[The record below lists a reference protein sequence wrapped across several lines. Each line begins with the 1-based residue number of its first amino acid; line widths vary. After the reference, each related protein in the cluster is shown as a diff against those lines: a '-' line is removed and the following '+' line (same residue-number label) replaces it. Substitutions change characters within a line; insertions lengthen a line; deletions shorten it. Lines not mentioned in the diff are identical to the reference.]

1 MAKDARTGGR
11 SRGGVSQFGDDDITP
26 LPAPVPLAAEP
37 PHSPPVAAAP
47 TPPAPPPV
55 APSPPVAPHTPRSG
69 SRAPQSL
76 LAGAAQLT
84 SDRPLMPA
92 VFVVELPPAGD
103 LAQLDAPRIVA
114 WAVATNYSGC
124 LWLAP
129 QLSATGESSPE
140 KPSTTPPEFA
150 PIERGAASGALGPAT
165 PDIAPHREL
174 YFENGAMIGGFS
186 TLPDDG
192 LVDYLAPIWS
202 RPQLQRARYVLSDVP
217 VHRLHQQLNRL
228 CEAQLL
234 PRGTAASHLISYIR
248 ELCSRAVAI
257 GPGRY
262 RVLARAIT
270 RDERLEP
277 PLPVRRLIVEGLRK
291 SAELPFLQRRLG
303 SINARLRPTAVIGA
317 TEGGAALN
325 DIGLSAAEESALS
338 LFDGQ
343 HTLADIMRKAALGE
357 HAVYVLA
364 YSLVCLG
371 TLAVAGSAAGARALA
386 ASLGMGLGL
395 TNGSNPKSSPLPKSA
410 PGPKSSPSIHLNEA
424 ELCVRRIQQMFR
436 LVEEGDYFALLE
448 LSQTATTA
456 EILRAHQVLRA
467 DFTPA
472 GLPYRARTSMDRE
485 LRLIARALDEARLIL
500 SNEESRR
507 SYLLGLSAT

>member
-1 MAKDARTGGR
+1 
-11 SRGGVSQFGDDDITP
+11 
-26 LPAPVPLAAEP
+26 
-37 PHSPPVAAAP
+37 
-47 TPPAPPPV
+47 
-55 APSPPVAPHTPRSG
+55 
-69 SRAPQSL
+69 
-76 LAGAAQLT
+76 
-84 SDRPLMPA
+84 MPA

-129 QLSATGESSPE
+129 QGAPGAATPASEP
-140 KPSTTPPEFA
+140 TTSPPEFA
-150 PIERGAASGALGPAT
+150 PIERAAQTGTLGPST

-174 YFENGAMIGGFS
+174 YFENGALIGAFS
-186 TLPDDG
+186 TLSDDG

-234 PRGTAASHLISYIR
+234 PRGAATSHLISYMR

-262 RVLARAIT
+262 RVLARALT
-270 RDERLEP
+270 RDERLDP

-325 DIGLSAAEESALS
+325 DIGLSSAEESALGM
-338 LFDGQ
+338 FDGQ
-343 HTLADIMRKAALGE
+343 HTLNEIMRKASLGE

-395 TNGSNPKSSPLPKSA
+395 TSGSNPKSSPMPKSS
-410 PGPKSSPSIHLNEA
+410 PGPKSSPSIQLNEA

-448 LSQTATTA
+448 LSPSATTV

-467 DFTPA
+467 DFSPA

-485 LRLIARALDEARLIL
+485 LRMIARALDEARMVLTV
-500 SNEESRR
+500 EETRR
-507 SYLLGLSAT
+507 SYAQSLSSS

>member
-1 MAKDARTGGR
+1 MPKDPARGGPFP
-11 SRGGVSQFGDDDITP
+11 RGGVSRFGDDDITP
-26 LPAPVPLAAEP
+26 LPSPLPLGSQPSAPVQVTV
-37 PHSPPVAAAP
+37 SPSAV
-47 TPPAPPPV
+47 TPV
-55 APSPPVAPHTPRSG
+55 APRPAFPERQTPRAG
-69 SRAPQSL
+69 VRPPPG
-76 LAGAAQLT
+76 LAAGGE
-84 SDRPLMPA
+84 RPLSPA

-103 LAQLDAPRIVA
+103 LAQIDAPRIVA

-129 QLSATGESSPE
+129 QLATPE
-140 KPSTTPPEFA
+140 GPGRLDAEGQPIPPEFA
-150 PIERGAASGALGPAT
+150 PSETATSGGGLGPST
-165 PDIAPHREL
+165 PDLAPHREL
-174 YFENGAMIGGFS
+174 YFENGALIGAFS
-186 TLPDDG
+186 TLPGDG
-192 LVDYLAPIWS
+192 LVDYLGPLWS

-228 CEAQLL
+228 VEAQLL
-234 PRGTAASHLISYIR
+234 PRGAAAGHLLSYVR

-270 RDERLEP
+270 RDEKLDP

-291 SAELPFLQRRLG
+291 SAELSFLQRRLG
-303 SINARLRPTAVIGA
+303 SLNARLRPTAVIGA

-325 DIGLSAAEESALS
+325 DIGLSSSEESALV

-343 HTLADIMRKAALGE
+343 HTLADIIRKAGLGE

-371 TLAVAGSAAGARALA
+371 TLAVAGSPTGARALA

-395 TNGSNPKSSPLPKSA
+395 SGAPKGSPKPL
-410 PGPKSSPSIHLNEA
+410 PGPKSSPAIQLNEV
-424 ELCVRRIQQMFR
+424 ELCVRRIQQVFR

-448 LSQTATTA
+448 LPPTASTA
-456 EILRAHQVLRA
+456 EILRAHQALRSDLHA
-467 DFTPA
+467 PS
-472 GLPYRARTSMDRE
+472 LPYRARTSMDRE
-485 LRLIARALDEARLIL
+485 LRLIARVLDEARIIL
-500 SNEESRR
+500 GNDELRR
-507 SYLLGLSAT
+507 AYTLSLTSG

>member
-1 MAKDARTGGR
+1 MSKDAHTGGR

-26 LPAPVPLAAEP
+26 LPTPIPLSAEP
-37 PHSPPVAAAP
+37 TTVPPVVVTVSV
-47 TPPAPPPV
+47 TPQPGLA
-55 APSPPVAPHTPRSG
+55 SPFVAPHTPRSG
-69 SRAPQSL
+69 SRAPQAL
-76 LAGAAQLT
+76 LASAAVS
-84 SDRPLMPA
+84 SDRPLSPA

-103 LAQLDAPRIVA
+103 LSQLDAPRIVS

-129 QLSATGESSPE
+129 QLPSAGAGPAPE
-140 KPSTTPPEFA
+140 PGATPPEFA
-150 PIERGAASGALGPAT
+150 PIERGAASGALGPST
-165 PDIAPHREL
+165 PDVAPHREL
-174 YFENGAMIGGFS
+174 YFENGALIGAFS

-217 VHRLHQQLNRL
+217 AHRLHHQLNRL

-234 PRGTAASHLISYIR
+234 SRGTAASHLFSYVR
-248 ELCSRAVAI
+248 ELCSRSVAI

-317 TEGGAALN
+317 TEGGAALA
-325 DIGLSAAEESALS
+325 DIGLSGAEESALG

-343 HTLADIMRKAALGE
+343 HTLSDIMRKAALGE

-371 TLAVAGSAAGARALA
+371 TLAVAGTASGARALA
-386 ASLGMGLGL
+386 ASLGLGLGL
-395 TNGSNPKSSPLPKSA
+395 VSSNNAKASPGPKTSPN
-410 PGPKSSPSIHLNEA
+410 PKSSPSIQLNEA
-424 ELCVRRIQQMFR
+424 ELCVRRIQQMYR

-448 LSQTATTA
+448 LTPTATTS
-456 EILRAHQVLRA
+456 EILRAHQALRG
-467 DFTPA
+467 DFNPV

-485 LRLIARALDEARLIL
+485 LRLIARALDEARIVLT
-500 SNEESRR
+500 SEESRQ
-507 SYLLGLSAT
+507 SYLQSLSST